1 MKKKIINGIM
11 MVALVAATSTSF
23 VSCKDTNEDVRVE
36 MQQEYATLLGKLNEL
51 ESKYKALEGLKPRV
65 EALEAKAKNHE
76 WDIEQLKVD
85 VDNLEAWAKEAFNN
99 LVMSA
104 SIDATYNNFTG
115 SINIPG
121 AEPMML
127 FNNYGTAAEAGSF
140 PSVKPKK
147 GEQISWAAGEEL
159 GSGKDAKVAISED
172 GNVNVTLNGGF
183 AGYLYA
189 SVNRFIPEQKLQ
201 DSEIDPESAFSF
213 DLVNSRGEKVDG
225 LMIANVEK
233 DGAPTN
239 DLLTWGWTR
248 AENNMFKFG
257 VAYAGSKAS
266 DFTPAK
272 IDLAKFKD
280 DLKAVWR
287 DRNRATGT
295 SKQALGKLAADLY
308 YNLATKNTNLPKYR
322 LRISWQDNFFV
333 DTLAADT
340 IRNIGMDSIQH
351 FITADGNILFA
362 AFKPLG
368 FNSGNALAE
377 KVGQGVATTNRVI
390 EKLEPFVDRI
400 LNRVKSQIKLDKL
413 NLPEDAFDV
422 YIDPTD
428 GKYYLTVKG
437 SDLDAAT
444 GQAAGTCNDLKIDI
458 TDMIDP
464 IQKSFGNVNDFVADM
479 KKLMGTINGKNF
491 GNWLE
496 KFTNQFKTLFNEKN
510 AQQLLEPTLLAIDK
524 DGNVSRVSGIE
535 AAPSVFEGEITLD
548 PTSYSAEIFA
558 PAYAK
563 YVACDD
569 ITADG
574 FNEVLF
580 ANDVDLK
587 FTPEKGKTYKVV
599 YEAVDFTGVTRSHTY
614 YIQGK

>member
-1 MKKKIINGIM
+1 M
-11 MVALVAATSTSF
+11 
-23 VSCKDTNEDVRVE
+23 
-36 MQQEYATLLGKLNEL
+36 NEL
-51 ESKYKALEGLKPRV
+51 ENKYKAVEGLKPRV
-65 EALEAKAKNHE
+65 EALESKVKSHT
-76 WDIEQLKVD
+76 WDIADLQVD
-85 VDNLEAWAKEAFNN
+85 LANLESWAHEAFNN

-127 FNNYGTAAEAGSF
+127 FSNYGTTAEAGSF

-147 GEQISWAAGEEL
+147 GEQITWAAGDEL
-159 GSGKDAKVAISED
+159 GSGKNAKVAISED

-201 DSEIDPESAFSF
+201 DSEIDPESVFSF

-266 DFTPAK
+266 EFKPDT
-272 IDLAKFKD
+272 INLAKFKD

-322 LRISWQDNFFV
+322 LMISWQDKFAAN
-333 DTLAADT
+333 TLKADT
-340 IRNIGMDSIQH
+340 TVQLGVDSTKH
-351 FITADGNILFA
+351 FVTADGNILFA

-368 FNSGNALAE
+368 FNSGKALAE

-400 LNRVKSQIKLDKL
+400 LNRVKSQVNLKNLDESVFDNIKT
-413 NLPEDAFDV
+413 NAAGNYVIVIPN
-422 YIDPTD
+422 
-428 GKYYLTVKG
+428 GTV
-437 SDLDAAT
+437 LDATANIKT
-444 GQAAGTCNDLKIDI
+444 DHDVEIEIDDI
-458 TDMIDP
+458 IAPMKSSFASVNDMID
-464 IQKSFGNVNDFVADM
+464 SFKNVMA
-479 KKLMGTINGKNF
+479 KINGTNF

-496 KFTNQFKTLFNEKN
+496 KFTNKFNNVFANN
-510 AQQLLEPTLLAIDK
+510 AQQLLEPVLLAIDK

-535 AAPSVFEGEITLD
+535 SAPYEAKANVELTLD

-563 YVACDD
+563 YIACED
-569 ITADG
+569 ITAPG

-587 FTPEKGKTYKVV
+587 FTPEAGKTYKVV

-614 YIQGK
+614 YILGK

>member
-36 MQQEYATLLGKLNEL
+36 MQQEYSDLLGKLNALGE
-51 ESKYKALEGLKPRV
+51 KYSAVEGLPNRV
-65 EALEAKAKNHE
+65 TDLETKVKGHDKSIAE
-76 WDIEQLKVD
+76 LQVD
-85 VDNLEAWAKEAFNN
+85 VANLQAWAEEAFNN

-104 SIDATYNNFTG
+104 SIDAAYNNFTG

-127 FNNYGTAAEAGSF
+127 FSNYGTATEPGSF
-140 PSVKPKK
+140 PSENP
-147 GEQISWAAGEEL
+147 QISWVQNEEL
-159 GSGKDAKVAISED
+159 GSGKNAKVAIAED
-172 GNVNVTLNGGF
+172 GNVNVTFNGGF

-201 DSEIDPESAFSF
+201 DSDFDPESVFSF
-213 DLVNSRGEKVDG
+213 DLVDSRGDVVED

-257 VAYAGSKAS
+257 VAYAGSEAS
-266 DFTPAK
+266 KFTPAK

-322 LRISWQDNFFV
+322 LRISWQDN
-333 DTLAADT
+333 
-340 IRNIGMDSIQH
+340 IKGKN
-351 FITADGNILFA
+351 FITDETGYKVEDNTVKVQHAVTANGNILFA
-362 AFKPLG
+362 AFMPLS
-368 FNSGNALAE
+368 FNAGKTLADAVSS
-377 KVGQGVATTNRVI
+377 KTTSVNRVI
-390 EKLEPFVDRI
+390 DKMEPFVDRI
-400 LNRVKSQIKLDKL
+400 LNRFKKQIKLEKL
-413 NLPEDAFDV
+413 ILPEGAFDDAYLDV
-422 YIDPTD
+422 TD
-428 GKYYLTVKG
+428 GKYYLTIPKTSLNNAGIGAADNVKV
-437 SDLDAAT
+437 
-444 GQAAGTCNDLKIDI
+444 DI

-464 IQKSFGNVNDFVADM
+464 INESFGNVNDFVLDM
-479 KKLMGTINGKNF
+479 ANLLGKVNGKNF
-491 GNWLE
+491 GDWLE
-496 KFTNQFKTLFNEKN
+496 KFTNKFNKVFGNN
-510 AQQLLEPTLLAIDK
+510 AQQMLEPVLLAIDK
-524 DGNVSRVSGIE
+524 DGNVSRVSGME
-535 AAPSVFEGEITLD
+535 TAPSVFEGEITLD

-569 ITADG
+569 IDAPG
-574 FNEVLF
+574 FNDVLF

>member
-1 MKKKIINGIM
+1 
-11 MVALVAATSTSF
+11 
-23 VSCKDTNEDVRVE
+23 
-36 MQQEYATLLGKLNEL
+36 
-51 ESKYKALEGLKPRV
+51 
-65 EALEAKAKNHE
+65 
-76 WDIEQLKVD
+76 
-85 VDNLEAWAKEAFNN
+85 
-99 LVMSA
+99 MSA
-104 SIDATYNNFTG
+104 SIDAAYNNFTG

-127 FNNYGTAAEAGSF
+127 FSNYGTATEPGSF
-140 PSVKPKK
+140 PSENP
-147 GEQISWAAGEEL
+147 QISWVQNEEL
-159 GSGKDAKVAISED
+159 GSGKNAKIAIAED
-172 GNVNVTLNGGF
+172 GNVNVTFNGGF

-201 DSEIDPESAFSF
+201 DSDFDPESVFSF
-213 DLVNSRGEKVDG
+213 DLVDSRGDVVED

-257 VAYAGSKAS
+257 VAYAGSEAS
-266 DFTPAK
+266 KFTPAK

-322 LRISWQDNFFV
+322 LRISWQDN
-333 DTLAADT
+333 
-340 IRNIGMDSIQH
+340 IKGKN
-351 FITADGNILFA
+351 FITDETGYKVEDNTVKVQHAVTANGNILFA
-362 AFKPLG
+362 AFMPLS
-368 FNSGNALAE
+368 FNAGKTLADAVSS
-377 KVGQGVATTNRVI
+377 KTTSVNRVI
-390 EKLEPFVDRI
+390 DKMEPFVDRI
-400 LNRVKSQIKLDKL
+400 LNRFKKQIKLEKL
-413 NLPEDAFDV
+413 ILPEGAFDDAYLDV
-422 YIDPTD
+422 TD
-428 GKYYLTVKG
+428 GKYYLTIPKTSLNNAGIGAADNVKV
-437 SDLDAAT
+437 
-444 GQAAGTCNDLKIDI
+444 DI

-464 IQKSFGNVNDFVADM
+464 INESFGNVNDFVLDM
-479 KKLMGTINGKNF
+479 ANLLGKVNGKNF
-491 GNWLE
+491 GDWLE
-496 KFTNQFKTLFNEKN
+496 KFTNKFNKVFGNN
-510 AQQLLEPTLLAIDK
+510 AQQMLEPVLLAIDK
-524 DGNVSRVSGIE
+524 DGNVSRVSGME
-535 AAPSVFEGEITLD
+535 SAPSVFEGEITLD

-569 ITADG
+569 IDAPG
-574 FNEVLF
+574 FNDVLF

>member
-11 MVALVAATSTSF
+11 MVALVAATSASF

-36 MQQEYATLLGKLNEL
+36 MQQEYSDLLGKLKDL
-51 ESKYKALEGLKPRV
+51 ENKYSAVEGLSTRV
-65 EALEAKAKNHE
+65 GNLETQVKGHDKSIAE
-76 WDIEQLKVD
+76 LQVD
-85 VDNLEAWAKEAFNN
+85 VANLQAWAEEAFDN

-104 SIDATYNNFTG
+104 SIDAAYNNFTG

-121 AEPMML
+121 AEPLML
-127 FNNYGTAAEAGSF
+127 FCNYGTTAEEGSF
-140 PSVKPKK
+140 PSENP
-147 GEQISWAAGEEL
+147 QISWGANEEL
-159 GSGKDAKVAISED
+159 GSGKDAKIAIAED
-172 GNVNVTLNGGF
+172 GNVNVTFNGGF

-201 DSEIDPESAFSF
+201 DSDFDPESVFSF
-213 DLVNSRGEKVDG
+213 DLVDSRGDVVED

-257 VAYAGSKAS
+257 VAYAGSEAS
-266 DFTPAK
+266 KYAPAK

-322 LRISWQDNFFV
+322 LRISWQDNIKGKKFTTDETGYKV
-333 DTLAADT
+333 EDNTVKV
-340 IRNIGMDSIQH
+340 QH
-351 FITADGNILFA
+351 AVTANGNILFA
-362 AFKPLG
+362 AFKPLS
-368 FNSGNALAE
+368 FNAGKTLAE
-377 KVGQGVATTNRVI
+377 NVHGAVADVNKVI
-390 EKLEPFVDRI
+390 EKSETLWNKIF
-400 LNRVKSQIKLDKL
+400 KQIKSKFPNLNPDQINTIIGDGTNLVDNGDGTWTMNITSGAAAGSTVDVTSLIKPLNTSLENVQEMLAQAKNSLDKL
-413 NLPEDAFDV
+413 
-422 YIDPTD
+422 
-428 GKYYLTVKG
+428 KG
-437 SDLDAAT
+437 S
-444 GQAAGTCNDLKIDI
+444 
-458 TDMIDP
+458 
-464 IQKSFGNVNDFVADM
+464 NV
-479 KKLMGTINGKNF
+479 T
-491 GNWLE
+491 NWLE
-496 KFTNQFKTLFNEKN
+496 KFTNKFDKLFAKN
-510 AQQLLEPTLLAIDK
+510 AQQMLEPVLLAIDK

-535 AAPSVFEGEITLD
+535 AAPYEAKAGVELTLD

-563 YVACDD
+563 YIACED

-587 FTPEKGKTYKVV
+587 FTPEAGKTYKVV

-614 YIQGK
+614 YILGK

>member
-36 MQQEYATLLGKLNEL
+36 MQQEYSDLLGKLNALGE
-51 ESKYKALEGLKPRV
+51 KYSALEGLPKRV
-65 EALEAKAKNHE
+65 GDLETQVKGHDKSIAE
-76 WDIEQLKVD
+76 LQVD
-85 VDNLEAWAKEAFNN
+85 VANLQAWAEEAFNN

-104 SIDATYNNFTG
+104 SIDAAYNNFTG

-127 FNNYGTAAEAGSF
+127 FSNYGTATEPGSF
-140 PSVKPKK
+140 PSENP
-147 GEQISWAAGEEL
+147 QISWVQNEEL
-159 GSGKDAKVAISED
+159 GSGKNAKIAIAED
-172 GNVNVTLNGGF
+172 GNVNVTFNGGF

-201 DSEIDPESAFSF
+201 DSDFDPESVFSF
-213 DLVNSRGEKVDG
+213 DLVDSRGDVVED

-257 VAYAGSKAS
+257 VAYAGSEAS
-266 DFTPAK
+266 KFTPAK

-322 LRISWQDNFFV
+322 LRISWQDN
-333 DTLAADT
+333 
-340 IRNIGMDSIQH
+340 IKGKN
-351 FITADGNILFA
+351 FITDETGYKVEDNTVKVQHAVTANGNILFA
-362 AFKPLG
+362 AFMPLS
-368 FNSGNALAE
+368 FNAGKTLADAVSS
-377 KVGQGVATTNRVI
+377 KTTSVNRVI
-390 EKLEPFVDRI
+390 DKMEPFVDRI
-400 LNRVKSQIKLDKL
+400 LNRFKKQIKLEKL
-413 NLPEDAFDV
+413 ILPEGAFDDAYLDV
-422 YIDPTD
+422 TD
-428 GKYYLTVKG
+428 GKYYLTIPKTSLNNAGIGAADNVKV
-437 SDLDAAT
+437 
-444 GQAAGTCNDLKIDI
+444 DI

-464 IQKSFGNVNDFVADM
+464 INESFGNVNDFVLDM
-479 KKLMGTINGKNF
+479 ANLLGKVNGKNF
-491 GNWLE
+491 GDWLE
-496 KFTNQFKTLFNEKN
+496 KFTNKFNKVFGNN
-510 AQQLLEPTLLAIDK
+510 AQQMLEPVLLAIDK
-524 DGNVSRVSGIE
+524 DGNVSRVSGME
-535 AAPSVFEGEITLD
+535 SAPSVFEGEITLD

>member
-36 MQQEYATLLGKLNEL
+36 MQQEYSDLLGKLKDL
-51 ESKYKALEGLKPRV
+51 ENKYSAVEGLSTRV
-65 EALEAKAKNHE
+65 GNLETQVKGHDKSIAE
-76 WDIEQLKVD
+76 LQVD
-85 VDNLEAWAKEAFNN
+85 VANLQAWAEEAFDN

-104 SIDATYNNFTG
+104 SIDAAYNNFTG

-121 AEPMML
+121 AEPLML
-127 FNNYGTAAEAGSF
+127 FCNYGTTAEEGSF
-140 PSVKPKK
+140 PSENP
-147 GEQISWAAGEEL
+147 QISWGANEEL
-159 GSGKDAKVAISED
+159 GSGKDAKIAIAED
-172 GNVNVTLNGGF
+172 GNVNVTFNGGF

-201 DSEIDPESAFSF
+201 DSDFDPESVFSF
-213 DLVNSRGEKVDG
+213 DLVDSRGDVVED

-257 VAYAGSKAS
+257 VAYAGSEAS
-266 DFTPAK
+266 KYAPAK

-322 LRISWQDNFFV
+322 LRISWQDNIKGKKFTTDETGYKV
-333 DTLAADT
+333 EDNTVKV
-340 IRNIGMDSIQH
+340 QH
-351 FITADGNILFA
+351 AVTANGNILFA
-362 AFKPLG
+362 AFKPLS
-368 FNSGNALAE
+368 FNAGKTLAE
-377 KVGQGVATTNRVI
+377 NVHGAVADVNKVI
-390 EKLEPFVDRI
+390 EKSETLWNKIF
-400 LNRVKSQIKLDKL
+400 KQIKSKFPNLNPDQINTIVATGNLTEAGGVWTLHATIAGNAETIDVTSLIEPLNTSLENVKDMLAQAKNSLDKL
-413 NLPEDAFDV
+413 
-422 YIDPTD
+422 
-428 GKYYLTVKG
+428 KG
-437 SDLDAAT
+437 S
-444 GQAAGTCNDLKIDI
+444 
-458 TDMIDP
+458 
-464 IQKSFGNVNDFVADM
+464 NV
-479 KKLMGTINGKNF
+479 T
-491 GNWLE
+491 NWLE
-496 KFTNQFKTLFNEKN
+496 KFTNKFDKLFAKN
-510 AQQLLEPTLLAIDK
+510 AQQMLEPVLLAIDK

-535 AAPSVFEGEITLD
+535 SAPYEAKAGVELTLD

-563 YVACDD
+563 YIACEG

-587 FTPEKGKTYKVV
+587 FTPEAGKTYEFV
-599 YEAVDFTGVTRSHTY
+599 YEAVDFTGVKRSHTY

>member
-36 MQQEYATLLGKLNEL
+36 MQQEYADLLGKLKDL
-51 ESKYKALEGLKPRV
+51 ENKYSAVEGLSTRV
-65 EALEAKAKNHE
+65 GNLETQVKGHDKSIAE
-76 WDIEQLKVD
+76 LQVD
-85 VDNLEAWAKEAFNN
+85 VANLQAWAEEAFDN

-104 SIDATYNNFTG
+104 SIDAAYNNFTG

-121 AEPMML
+121 AEPLML
-127 FNNYGTAAEAGSF
+127 FCNYGTTAEEGSF
-140 PSVKPKK
+140 PSENP
-147 GEQISWAAGEEL
+147 QISWGANEEL
-159 GSGKDAKVAISED
+159 GSGKDAKIAIAED
-172 GNVNVTLNGGF
+172 GNVNVTFNGGF

-201 DSEIDPESAFSF
+201 DSDFDPESVFSF
-213 DLVNSRGEKVDG
+213 DLVDSRGDVVED

-257 VAYAGSKAS
+257 VAYAGSEAS
-266 DFTPAK
+266 KFTPAK

-322 LRISWQDNFFV
+322 LRISWQDN
-333 DTLAADT
+333 
-340 IRNIGMDSIQH
+340 IKGKN
-351 FITADGNILFA
+351 FITDETGYKVEDNTVKVQHAVTANGNILFA
-362 AFKPLG
+362 AFMPLS
-368 FNSGNALAE
+368 FNAGKTLADAVSS
-377 KVGQGVATTNRVI
+377 KTTSVNRVI
-390 EKLEPFVDRI
+390 DKMEPFVDRI
-400 LNRVKSQIKLDKL
+400 LNRFKKQIKLEKL
-413 NLPEDAFDV
+413 ILPEGAFDDAYLDV
-422 YIDPTD
+422 TD
-428 GKYYLTVKG
+428 GKYYLTIPKTSLNNAGIGAADNVKV
-437 SDLDAAT
+437 
-444 GQAAGTCNDLKIDI
+444 DI

-464 IQKSFGNVNDFVADM
+464 INESFGNVNDFVLDM
-479 KKLMGTINGKNF
+479 ANLLGKVNGKNF
-491 GNWLE
+491 GDWLE
-496 KFTNQFKTLFNEKN
+496 KFTNKFNKVFGNN
-510 AQQLLEPTLLAIDK
+510 AQQMLEPVLLAIDK
-524 DGNVSRVSGIE
+524 DGNVSRVSGME
-535 AAPSVFEGEITLD
+535 SAPSVFEGEITLD

-569 ITADG
+569 IDAPG
-574 FNEVLF
+574 FNDVLF

>member
-11 MVALVAATSTSF
+11 MVALVAATSASF

-36 MQQEYATLLGKLNEL
+36 MQQEYSDLLGKLKDL
-51 ESKYKALEGLKPRV
+51 ENKYSAVEGLSTRV
-65 EALEAKAKNHE
+65 GNLETQVKGHDKSIAE
-76 WDIEQLKVD
+76 LQVD
-85 VDNLEAWAKEAFNN
+85 VANLQAWAEEAFDN

-104 SIDATYNNFTG
+104 SIDAAYNNFTG

-121 AEPMML
+121 AEPLML
-127 FNNYGTAAEAGSF
+127 FCNYGTTAEEGSF
-140 PSVKPKK
+140 PSENP
-147 GEQISWAAGEEL
+147 QISWGANEEL
-159 GSGKDAKVAISED
+159 GSGKDAKIAIAED
-172 GNVNVTLNGGF
+172 GNVNVTFNGGF

-201 DSEIDPESAFSF
+201 DSDFDPESVFSF
-213 DLVNSRGEKVDG
+213 DLVDSRGDVVED

-257 VAYAGSKAS
+257 VAYAGSEAS
-266 DFTPAK
+266 KYAPAK

-322 LRISWQDNFFV
+322 LRISWQDNIKGKKFTTDETGYKV
-333 DTLAADT
+333 EDNTVKV
-340 IRNIGMDSIQH
+340 QH
-351 FITADGNILFA
+351 AVTANGNILFA
-362 AFKPLG
+362 AFKPLS
-368 FNSGNALAE
+368 FNAGKTLAE
-377 KVGQGVATTNRVI
+377 NVHGAVADVNKVI
-390 EKLEPFVDRI
+390 EKSETLWNKIF
-400 LNRVKSQIKLDKL
+400 KQIKSKFPNLNPDQINTIIGDGTNLVDNGDGTWTMNITSGAAAGSTVDVTSLIKPLNTSLENVQEMLAQAKNSLDKL
-413 NLPEDAFDV
+413 
-422 YIDPTD
+422 
-428 GKYYLTVKG
+428 KG
-437 SDLDAAT
+437 S
-444 GQAAGTCNDLKIDI
+444 
-458 TDMIDP
+458 
-464 IQKSFGNVNDFVADM
+464 NV
-479 KKLMGTINGKNF
+479 T
-491 GNWLE
+491 NWLE
-496 KFTNQFKTLFNEKN
+496 KFTNKFDKLFAKN
-510 AQQLLEPTLLAIDK
+510 AQQMLEPVLLAIDK

-535 AAPSVFEGEITLD
+535 SAPYEAKAGVELTLD

-563 YVACDD
+563 YIACED

-587 FTPEKGKTYKVV
+587 FTPEAGKTYKVV

-614 YIQGK
+614 YILGK

>member
-1 MKKKIINGIM
+1 MKKKIIKGIM
-11 MVALVAATSTSF
+11 MVALIAATSASF
-23 VSCKDTNEDVRVE
+23 VSCKETNEDVRVE
-36 MQQEYATLLGKLNEL
+36 MQQEYSDLLGKLKDL
-51 ESKYKALEGLKPRV
+51 ENKYSAVEGLSTRV
-65 EALEAKAKNHE
+65 GNLETQVKGHDKSIAE
-76 WDIEQLKVD
+76 LQVD
-85 VDNLEAWAKEAFNN
+85 VANLQAWAEEAFDN

-104 SIDATYNNFTG
+104 SIDAAYNNFTG

-127 FNNYGTAAEAGSF
+127 FSNYGTATEPGSF
-140 PSVKPKK
+140 PSENP
-147 GEQISWAAGEEL
+147 QISWVQNEEL
-159 GSGKDAKVAISED
+159 GSGKNAKIAIAED
-172 GNVNVTLNGGF
+172 GNVNVTFNGGF

-201 DSEIDPESAFSF
+201 DSDFDPESVFSF
-213 DLVNSRGEKVDG
+213 DLVDSRGDVVED

-257 VAYAGSKAS
+257 VAYAGSEAS
-266 DFTPAK
+266 KYAPAK

-322 LRISWQDNFFV
+322 LRISWQDNIKGKKFTTDETGYKV
-333 DTLAADT
+333 EDNTVKV
-340 IRNIGMDSIQH
+340 QH
-351 FITADGNILFA
+351 AVTANGNILFA

-368 FNSGNALAE
+368 FNSGKVLAE

-390 EKLEPFVDRI
+390 EKSEVLWNKIFDK
-400 LNRVKSQIKLDKL
+400 VKAQFPNMS
-413 NLPEDAFDV
+413 
-422 YIDPTD
+422 TD
-428 GKYYLTVKG
+428 DISSIVAGGDIVKNADG
-437 SDLDAAT
+437 TWHIVKAGVNVS
-444 GQAAGTCNDLKIDI
+444 GGAGTVDIDIDI
-458 TDMIDP
+458 TSLIDP
-464 IQKSFGNVNDFVADM
+464 LNNSLDKIKEMIAAIDNLKA
-479 KKLMGTINGKNF
+479 KLQGSSVV
-491 GNWLE
+491 NWLE
-496 KFTNQFKTLFNEKN
+496 KFTNKFNNVFANN
-510 AQQLLEPTLLAIDK
+510 AQQLLEPVLLAIDK

-535 AAPSVFEGEITLD
+535 SAPYEAKANVELTLD

-563 YVACDD
+563 YIACED
-569 ITADG
+569 ITAPG

-587 FTPEKGKTYKVV
+587 FTPEAGKTYKVV

-614 YIQGK
+614 YILGK

>member
-36 MQQEYATLLGKLNEL
+36 MQQEYADLLGKLNEL
-51 ESKYKALEGLKPRV
+51 ENKYKAVEGLKPRV
-65 EALEAKAKNHE
+65 EALESKVKSHT
-76 WDIEQLKVD
+76 WDIADLQVD
-85 VDNLEAWAKEAFNN
+85 LANLESWAHEAFNN

-127 FNNYGTAAEAGSF
+127 FCNYGTAAEAGSF
-140 PSVKPKK
+140 PSVDPKK
-147 GEQISWAAGEEL
+147 GSKISWAAGDEL
-159 GSGKDAKVAISED
+159 GSGKNAKVAISED
-172 GNVNVTLNGGF
+172 GNVNVTFNGGF

-201 DSEIDPESAFSF
+201 DSEIDPESVFSF

-257 VAYAGSKAS
+257 VAYAGSEAS
-266 DFTPAK
+266 KYAPAK

-322 LRISWQDNFFV
+322 LMISWQDKFAAN
-333 DTLAADT
+333 TLKADT
-340 IRNIGMDSIQH
+340 TVQLGVDSTKH
-351 FITADGNILFA
+351 FVTADGNILFA

-368 FNSGNALAE
+368 FNSGKALAE

-400 LNRVKSQIKLDKL
+400 LNRVKSQVNLKNLDESVFDNIKT
-413 NLPEDAFDV
+413 NAAGNYVIVIPN
-422 YIDPTD
+422 
-428 GKYYLTVKG
+428 GTV
-437 SDLDAAT
+437 LDAT
-444 GQAAGTCNDLKIDI
+444 NNIKTDHDVEIEIDDI
-458 TDMIDP
+458 IAPMKSSFASVNDMID
-464 IQKSFGNVNDFVADM
+464 SFKNVMA
-479 KKLMGTINGKNF
+479 KINGTNF

-496 KFTNQFKTLFNEKN
+496 KFTNKFKTLFNEKN
-510 AQQLLEPTLLAIDK
+510 AQQLLEPVLLAIDK

-535 AAPSVFEGEITLD
+535 SAPYEAKAGVELTLD

-587 FTPEKGKTYKVV
+587 FTPEAGKTYKVV

>member
-11 MVALVAATSTSF
+11 MVALVAATSASF

-36 MQQEYATLLGKLNEL
+36 MQQEYSDLLGKLKDL
-51 ESKYKALEGLKPRV
+51 ENKYSAVEGLSTRV
-65 EALEAKAKNHE
+65 GNLETQVKGHDKSIAE
-76 WDIEQLKVD
+76 LQVD
-85 VDNLEAWAKEAFNN
+85 VANLQAWAEEAFDN

-104 SIDATYNNFTG
+104 SIDAAYNNFTG

-121 AEPMML
+121 AEPLML
-127 FNNYGTAAEAGSF
+127 FCNYGTTAEEGSF
-140 PSVKPKK
+140 PSENP
-147 GEQISWAAGEEL
+147 QISWGANEEL
-159 GSGKDAKVAISED
+159 GSGKDAKIAIAED
-172 GNVNVTLNGGF
+172 GNVNVTFNGGF

-201 DSEIDPESAFSF
+201 DSDFDPESVFSF
-213 DLVNSRGEKVDG
+213 DLVDSRGDVVED

-257 VAYAGSKAS
+257 VAYAGSEAS
-266 DFTPAK
+266 KYAPAK

-322 LRISWQDNFFV
+322 LRISWQDNIKGKKFTTDETGYKV
-333 DTLAADT
+333 EDNTVKV
-340 IRNIGMDSIQH
+340 QH
-351 FITADGNILFA
+351 AVTANGNILFA
-362 AFKPLG
+362 AFKPLS
-368 FNSGNALAE
+368 FNAGKTLAE
-377 KVGQGVATTNRVI
+377 NVHGAVADVNKVI
-390 EKLEPFVDRI
+390 EKSETLWNKIF
-400 LNRVKSQIKLDKL
+400 KQIKSKFPNLNPDQINTIIGDGTNLVDNGDGTWTMNITSGAAAGSTVDVTSLIKPLNTSLENVQEMLAQAKNSLDKL
-413 NLPEDAFDV
+413 
-422 YIDPTD
+422 
-428 GKYYLTVKG
+428 KG
-437 SDLDAAT
+437 S
-444 GQAAGTCNDLKIDI
+444 
-458 TDMIDP
+458 
-464 IQKSFGNVNDFVADM
+464 NV
-479 KKLMGTINGKNF
+479 T
-491 GNWLE
+491 NWLE
-496 KFTNQFKTLFNEKN
+496 KFTNKFDKLFAKN
-510 AQQLLEPTLLAIDK
+510 AQQMLEPVLLAIDK

-535 AAPSVFEGEITLD
+535 SAPYEAKAGVELTLD

-563 YVACDD
+563 YIACED

-587 FTPEKGKTYKVV
+587 FTPEAGKTYKVV

>member
-36 MQQEYATLLGKLNEL
+36 MQQEYSDLLGKLKDL
-51 ESKYKALEGLKPRV
+51 ENKYSAVEGLSTRV
-65 EALEAKAKNHE
+65 GNLETQVKGHDKSIAE
-76 WDIEQLKVD
+76 LQVD
-85 VDNLEAWAKEAFNN
+85 VANLQAWAEEAFDN

-104 SIDATYNNFTG
+104 SIDAAYNNFTG

-121 AEPMML
+121 AEPLML
-127 FNNYGTAAEAGSF
+127 FCNYGTTAEEGSF
-140 PSVKPKK
+140 PSENP
-147 GEQISWAAGEEL
+147 QISWGANEEL
-159 GSGKDAKVAISED
+159 GSGKDAKIAIAED
-172 GNVNVTLNGGF
+172 GNVNVTFNGGF

-201 DSEIDPESAFSF
+201 DSDFDPESVFSF
-213 DLVNSRGEKVDG
+213 DLVDSRGDVVED

-257 VAYAGSKAS
+257 VAYAGSEAS
-266 DFTPAK
+266 KYAPAK

-322 LRISWQDNFFV
+322 LRISWQDNIKGKKFTTDETGYKV
-333 DTLAADT
+333 EDNTVKV
-340 IRNIGMDSIQH
+340 QH
-351 FITADGNILFA
+351 AVTANGNILFA
-362 AFKPLG
+362 AFKPLS
-368 FNSGNALAE
+368 FNAGKTLAE
-377 KVGQGVATTNRVI
+377 NVHGAVADVNKVI
-390 EKLEPFVDRI
+390 EKSETLWNKIF
-400 LNRVKSQIKLDKL
+400 KQIKSKFPNLNPDQINTIIGDGTNLVDNGDGTWTMNITSGAAAGSTVDVTSLIKPLNTSLENVQEMLAQAKNSLDKL
-413 NLPEDAFDV
+413 
-422 YIDPTD
+422 
-428 GKYYLTVKG
+428 KG
-437 SDLDAAT
+437 S
-444 GQAAGTCNDLKIDI
+444 
-458 TDMIDP
+458 
-464 IQKSFGNVNDFVADM
+464 NV
-479 KKLMGTINGKNF
+479 T
-491 GNWLE
+491 NWLE
-496 KFTNQFKTLFNEKN
+496 KFTNKFDKLFAKN
-510 AQQLLEPTLLAIDK
+510 AQQMLEPVLLAIDK

-535 AAPSVFEGEITLD
+535 SAPYEAKAGVELTLD

-563 YVACDD
+563 YIACED
-569 ITADG
+569 ITAHG

>member
-1 MKKKIINGIM
+1 M

-36 MQQEYATLLGKLNEL
+36 MQQEYSDLLGKLKDL
-51 ESKYKALEGLKPRV
+51 ENKYSAVEGLSTRV
-65 EALEAKAKNHE
+65 GNLETQVKGHDKSIAE
-76 WDIEQLKVD
+76 LQVD
-85 VDNLEAWAKEAFNN
+85 VANLQAWAEEAFDN

-104 SIDATYNNFTG
+104 SIDAAYNNFTG

-121 AEPMML
+121 AEPLML
-127 FNNYGTAAEAGSF
+127 FCNYGTTAEEGSF
-140 PSVKPKK
+140 PSENP
-147 GEQISWAAGEEL
+147 QISWGANEEL
-159 GSGKDAKVAISED
+159 GSGKDAKIAIAED
-172 GNVNVTLNGGF
+172 GNVNVTFNGGF

-201 DSEIDPESAFSF
+201 DSDFDPESVFSF
-213 DLVNSRGEKVDG
+213 DLVDSRGDVVED

-257 VAYAGSKAS
+257 VAYAGSEAS
-266 DFTPAK
+266 KYAPAK

-322 LRISWQDNFFV
+322 LRISWQDNIKGKKFTTDETGYKV
-333 DTLAADT
+333 EDNTVKV
-340 IRNIGMDSIQH
+340 QH
-351 FITADGNILFA
+351 AVTANGNILFA
-362 AFKPLG
+362 AFKPLS
-368 FNSGNALAE
+368 FNAGKTLAE
-377 KVGQGVATTNRVI
+377 NVHGAVADVNKVI
-390 EKLEPFVDRI
+390 EKSETLWNKIF
-400 LNRVKSQIKLDKL
+400 KQIKSKFPNLNPDQINTIVATGNLTEAGGVWTLHATIAGNAETIDVTSLIEPLNTSLENVKDMLAQAKNSLDKL
-413 NLPEDAFDV
+413 
-422 YIDPTD
+422 
-428 GKYYLTVKG
+428 KG
-437 SDLDAAT
+437 S
-444 GQAAGTCNDLKIDI
+444 
-458 TDMIDP
+458 
-464 IQKSFGNVNDFVADM
+464 NV
-479 KKLMGTINGKNF
+479 T
-491 GNWLE
+491 NWLE
-496 KFTNQFKTLFNEKN
+496 KFTNKFDKLFAKN
-510 AQQLLEPTLLAIDK
+510 AQQMLEPVLLAIDK

-535 AAPSVFEGEITLD
+535 SAPYEAKAGVELTLD

-563 YVACDD
+563 YIACDD
-569 ITADG
+569 ITAPG

-587 FTPEKGKTYKVV
+587 FTPEANKTYKVV

>member
-36 MQQEYATLLGKLNEL
+36 MQQEYSDLLGKLKDL
-51 ESKYKALEGLKPRV
+51 ENKYSAVEGLSTRV
-65 EALEAKAKNHE
+65 GNLETQVKGHDKSIAE
-76 WDIEQLKVD
+76 LQVD
-85 VDNLEAWAKEAFNN
+85 VANLQAWAEEAFDN

-104 SIDATYNNFTG
+104 SIDAAYNNFTG

-121 AEPMML
+121 AEPLML
-127 FNNYGTAAEAGSF
+127 FCNYGTTAEEGSF
-140 PSVKPKK
+140 PSENP
-147 GEQISWAAGEEL
+147 QISWGANEEL
-159 GSGKDAKVAISED
+159 GSGKDAKIAIAED
-172 GNVNVTLNGGF
+172 GNVNVTFNGGF

-201 DSEIDPESAFSF
+201 DSDFDPESVFSF
-213 DLVNSRGEKVDG
+213 DLVDSRGDVVED

-257 VAYAGSKAS
+257 VAYAGSEAS
-266 DFTPAK
+266 KYAPAK

-322 LRISWQDNFFV
+322 LRISWQDNIKGKKFTTDETGYKV
-333 DTLAADT
+333 EDNTVKV
-340 IRNIGMDSIQH
+340 QH
-351 FITADGNILFA
+351 AVTANGNILFA
-362 AFKPLG
+362 AFKPLS
-368 FNSGNALAE
+368 FNAGKTLAE
-377 KVGQGVATTNRVI
+377 NVHGAVADVNKVI
-390 EKLEPFVDRI
+390 EKSETLWNKIF
-400 LNRVKSQIKLDKL
+400 KQIKSKFPNLNPDQINTIIGDGTNLVDNGDGTWTMNITSGAAAGSTVDVTSLIKPLNTSLENVQEMLAQAKNSLDKL
-413 NLPEDAFDV
+413 
-422 YIDPTD
+422 
-428 GKYYLTVKG
+428 KG
-437 SDLDAAT
+437 S
-444 GQAAGTCNDLKIDI
+444 
-458 TDMIDP
+458 
-464 IQKSFGNVNDFVADM
+464 NV
-479 KKLMGTINGKNF
+479 T
-491 GNWLE
+491 NWLE
-496 KFTNQFKTLFNEKN
+496 KFTNKFDKLFAKN
-510 AQQLLEPTLLAIDK
+510 AQQMLEPVLLAIDK

-535 AAPSVFEGEITLD
+535 SAPYEAKAGVELTLD

-563 YVACDD
+563 YIACED

-587 FTPEKGKTYKVV
+587 FTPEAGKTYKVV

-614 YIQGK
+614 YILGK

>member
-1 MKKKIINGIM
+1 
-11 MVALVAATSTSF
+11 
-23 VSCKDTNEDVRVE
+23 
-36 MQQEYATLLGKLNEL
+36 MQQEYSDLLGKLKDL
-51 ESKYKALEGLKPRV
+51 ENKYSAVEGLSTRV
-65 EALEAKAKNHE
+65 GNLETQVKGHDKSIAE
-76 WDIEQLKVD
+76 LQVD
-85 VDNLEAWAKEAFNN
+85 VANLQAWAEEAFDN

-104 SIDATYNNFTG
+104 SIDAAYNNFTG

-121 AEPMML
+121 AEPLML
-127 FNNYGTAAEAGSF
+127 FCNYGTTAEEGSF
-140 PSVKPKK
+140 PSENP
-147 GEQISWAAGEEL
+147 QISWGANEEL
-159 GSGKDAKVAISED
+159 GSGKDAKIAIAED
-172 GNVNVTLNGGF
+172 GNVNVTFNGGF

-201 DSEIDPESAFSF
+201 DSDFDPESVFSF
-213 DLVNSRGEKVDG
+213 DLVDSRGDVVED

-257 VAYAGSKAS
+257 VAYAGSEAS
-266 DFTPAK
+266 KYAPAK

-322 LRISWQDNFFV
+322 LRISWQDNIKGKKFTTDETGYKV
-333 DTLAADT
+333 EDNTVKV
-340 IRNIGMDSIQH
+340 QH
-351 FITADGNILFA
+351 AVTANGNILFA
-362 AFKPLG
+362 AFKPLS
-368 FNSGNALAE
+368 FNAGKTLAE
-377 KVGQGVATTNRVI
+377 NVHGAVADVNKVI
-390 EKLEPFVDRI
+390 EKSETLWNKIF
-400 LNRVKSQIKLDKL
+400 KQIKSKFPNLNPDQINTIIGDGTNLVDNGDGTWTMNITSGAAAGSTVDVTSLIKPLNTSLENVQEMLAQAKNSLDKL
-413 NLPEDAFDV
+413 
-422 YIDPTD
+422 
-428 GKYYLTVKG
+428 KG
-437 SDLDAAT
+437 S
-444 GQAAGTCNDLKIDI
+444 
-458 TDMIDP
+458 
-464 IQKSFGNVNDFVADM
+464 NV
-479 KKLMGTINGKNF
+479 T
-491 GNWLE
+491 NWLE
-496 KFTNQFKTLFNEKN
+496 KFTNKFDKLFAKN
-510 AQQLLEPTLLAIDK
+510 AQQMLEPVLLAIDK

-535 AAPSVFEGEITLD
+535 SAPYEAKAGVELTLD

-563 YVACDD
+563 YIACED

-587 FTPEKGKTYKVV
+587 FTPEAGKTYKVV

-614 YIQGK
+614 YILGK

>member
-23 VSCKDTNEDVRVE
+23 VSCKDTNEDVKLE
-36 MQQEYATLLGKLNEL
+36 MQAEYQSLLGRLNKLEKDY
-51 ESKYKALEGLKPRV
+51 SALEGLPARV
-65 EALEAKAKNHE
+65 KTLEAKVKAHDAE
-76 WDIEQLKVD
+76 IALLRVD
-85 VDNLEAWAKEAFNN
+85 VDNLESWAKEAFNN

-127 FNNYGTAAEAGSF
+127 FSNYGTTAEAGSF

-147 GEQISWAAGEEL
+147 GEQITWAAGDEL
-159 GSGKDAKVAISED
+159 GSGKNAKVAISED

-201 DSEIDPESAFSF
+201 DSEIDPESVFSF

-266 DFTPAK
+266 EFKPDT
-272 IDLAKFKD
+272 INLAKFKD

-322 LRISWQDNFFV
+322 LMISWQDKFAAN
-333 DTLAADT
+333 TLKADT
-340 IRNIGMDSIQH
+340 TVQLGVDSTKH
-351 FITADGNILFA
+351 FVTADGNILFA

-368 FNSGNALAE
+368 FNSGKALAD

-390 EKLEPFVDRI
+390 DKLEPFVDRI
-400 LNRVKSQIKLDKL
+400 LNRVKSQVNLKNLDESVFDNIKT
-413 NLPEDAFDV
+413 NAAGNYVIVIPN
-422 YIDPTD
+422 
-428 GKYYLTVKG
+428 GTV
-437 SDLDAAT
+437 LDATANIKT
-444 GQAAGTCNDLKIDI
+444 DHDVEIEIDDI
-458 TDMIDP
+458 IAPMKSSFASVNDMID
-464 IQKSFGNVNDFVADM
+464 SFKNVMA
-479 KKLMGTINGKNF
+479 KINGTNF

-496 KFTNQFKTLFNEKN
+496 KFTNKFNKVFANN
-510 AQQLLEPTLLAIDK
+510 AQQMLEPVLLAIDK

-535 AAPSVFEGEITLD
+535 AAPYEAKAGVELTLD

-614 YIQGK
+614 YIEGK

>member
-11 MVALVAATSTSF
+11 MVALVAATSASF

-36 MQQEYATLLGKLNEL
+36 MQQEYSDLLGKLKDL
-51 ESKYKALEGLKPRV
+51 ENKYSAVEGLSTRV
-65 EALEAKAKNHE
+65 GNLETQVKGHDKSIAE
-76 WDIEQLKVD
+76 LQVD
-85 VDNLEAWAKEAFNN
+85 VANLQAWAEEAFDN

-104 SIDATYNNFTG
+104 SIDAAYNNFTG

-121 AEPMML
+121 AEPLML
-127 FNNYGTAAEAGSF
+127 FCNYGKTAEEGSF
-140 PSVKPKK
+140 PSENP
-147 GEQISWAAGEEL
+147 QISWGANEEL
-159 GSGKDAKVAISED
+159 GSGKDAKIAIAED
-172 GNVNVTLNGGF
+172 GNVNVTFNGGF

-201 DSEIDPESAFSF
+201 DSDFDPESVFSF
-213 DLVNSRGEKVDG
+213 DLVDSRGDVVED

-257 VAYAGSKAS
+257 VAYAGSEAS
-266 DFTPAK
+266 KYAPAK

-322 LRISWQDNFFV
+322 LRISWQDNIKGKKFTTDETGYKV
-333 DTLAADT
+333 EDNTVKV
-340 IRNIGMDSIQH
+340 QH
-351 FITADGNILFA
+351 AVTANGNILFA
-362 AFKPLG
+362 AFKPLS
-368 FNSGNALAE
+368 FNSGQVLAE
-377 KVGQGVATTNRVI
+377 NVSGAVADVNKVI
-390 EKLEPFVDRI
+390 EKSETLWNKIF
-400 LNRVKSQIKLDKL
+400 KQIKSKFPNLNPDQINTIIGDGTNLVDNGDGTWTMNITSGAAAGSTVDVTSLIKPLNTSLENVQEMLAQAKNSLDKL
-413 NLPEDAFDV
+413 
-422 YIDPTD
+422 
-428 GKYYLTVKG
+428 KG
-437 SDLDAAT
+437 S
-444 GQAAGTCNDLKIDI
+444 
-458 TDMIDP
+458 
-464 IQKSFGNVNDFVADM
+464 NV
-479 KKLMGTINGKNF
+479 T
-491 GNWLE
+491 NWLE
-496 KFTNQFKTLFNEKN
+496 KFTNKFDKLFAKN
-510 AQQLLEPTLLAIDK
+510 AQQMLEPVLLAIDK

-535 AAPSVFEGEITLD
+535 SAPYEAKAGVELTLD

-587 FTPEKGKTYKVV
+587 FTPEAGKTYKVV

-614 YIQGK
+614 YILGK

>member
-1 MKKKIINGIM
+1 

-36 MQQEYATLLGKLNEL
+36 MQQEYADLLGKLNEL
-51 ESKYKALEGLKPRV
+51 ENKYKAVEGLKPRV
-65 EALEAKAKNHE
+65 EALESKVKSHT
-76 WDIEQLKVD
+76 WDIADLQVD
-85 VDNLEAWAKEAFNN
+85 LANLESWAHEAFNN

-127 FNNYGTAAEAGSF
+127 FSNYGTTAEAGSF
-140 PSVKPKK
+140 PSVDPKK
-147 GEQISWAAGEEL
+147 GSKISWAAGEEL
-159 GSGKDAKVAISED
+159 GSGKNAEIAIAED
-172 GNVNVTLNGGF
+172 GNVNVKFNGGF

-201 DSEIDPESAFSF
+201 DSEIDPESVFSF

-322 LRISWQDNFFV
+322 LMISWQDKFAAN
-333 DTLAADT
+333 TLKADT
-340 IRNIGMDSIQH
+340 TVQLGVDSTKH
-351 FITADGNILFA
+351 FVTADGNILFA

-368 FNSGNALAE
+368 FNSGKALAE

-400 LNRVKSQIKLDKL
+400 LNRVKSQVNLKNLDESVFDNIKT
-413 NLPEDAFDV
+413 NAAGNYVIVIPN
-422 YIDPTD
+422 
-428 GKYYLTVKG
+428 GTV
-437 SDLDAAT
+437 LDAT
-444 GQAAGTCNDLKIDI
+444 NNIKTDHDVEIEIDDI
-458 TDMIDP
+458 IAPMKSSFASVNDMID
-464 IQKSFGNVNDFVADM
+464 SFKNVMA
-479 KKLMGTINGKNF
+479 KINGTNF

-496 KFTNQFKTLFNEKN
+496 KFTNKFNKVFANN
-510 AQQLLEPTLLAIDK
+510 AQQLLEPVLLAIDK

-535 AAPSVFEGEITLD
+535 SAPYEAKAGVELTLD

>member
-11 MVALVAATSTSF
+11 MVALVAATSASF

-36 MQQEYATLLGKLNEL
+36 MQQEYSDLLGKLKDL
-51 ESKYKALEGLKPRV
+51 ENKYSAVEGLSTRV
-65 EALEAKAKNHE
+65 GNLETQVKGHDKSIAE
-76 WDIEQLKVD
+76 LQVD
-85 VDNLEAWAKEAFNN
+85 VANLQAWAEEAFDN

-104 SIDATYNNFTG
+104 SIDAAYNNFTG

-121 AEPMML
+121 AEPLML
-127 FNNYGTAAEAGSF
+127 FCNYGKTAEEGSF
-140 PSVKPKK
+140 PSENP
-147 GEQISWAAGEEL
+147 QISWGANEEL
-159 GSGKDAKVAISED
+159 GSGKDAKIAIAED
-172 GNVNVTLNGGF
+172 GNVNVTFNGGF

-201 DSEIDPESAFSF
+201 DSDFDPESVFSF
-213 DLVNSRGEKVDG
+213 DLVDSRGDVVED

-257 VAYAGSKAS
+257 VAYAGSEAS
-266 DFTPAK
+266 KYAPAK

-308 YNLATKNTNLPKYR
+308 YNLATKNTTDETGYKVE
-322 LRISWQDNFFV
+322 DNTV
-333 DTLAADT
+333 KV
-340 IRNIGMDSIQH
+340 QH
-351 FITADGNILFA
+351 AVTANGNILFA

-368 FNSGNALAE
+368 FNSGKVLAE

-390 EKLEPFVDRI
+390 EKSEVLWNKIFDK
-400 LNRVKSQIKLDKL
+400 VKAQFPNMS
-413 NLPEDAFDV
+413 
-422 YIDPTD
+422 TD
-428 GKYYLTVKG
+428 DISSIVAGGDIVKNADG
-437 SDLDAAT
+437 TWHIVKAGVNVS
-444 GQAAGTCNDLKIDI
+444 GGAGTVDIDIDI
-458 TDMIDP
+458 TSLIDP
-464 IQKSFGNVNDFVADM
+464 LNNSLDKIKEMIAAIDNLKA
-479 KKLMGTINGKNF
+479 KLQGSSVV
-491 GNWLE
+491 NWLE
-496 KFTNQFKTLFNEKN
+496 KFTNKFNNVFANN
-510 AQQLLEPTLLAIDK
+510 AQQLLEPVLLAIDK

-535 AAPSVFEGEITLD
+535 SAPYEAKANVELTLD

-563 YVACDD
+563 YIACED
-569 ITADG
+569 ITAPG

-587 FTPEKGKTYKVV
+587 SQV
-599 YEAVDFTGVTRSHTY
+599 
-614 YIQGK
+614 

>member
-11 MVALVAATSTSF
+11 MVALVAATSASF

-36 MQQEYATLLGKLNEL
+36 MQQEYSDLLGKLKDL
-51 ESKYKALEGLKPRV
+51 ENKYSAVEGLSTRV
-65 EALEAKAKNHE
+65 GNLETQVKGHDKSIAE
-76 WDIEQLKVD
+76 LQVD
-85 VDNLEAWAKEAFNN
+85 VANLQAWAEEAFDN

-104 SIDATYNNFTG
+104 SIDAAYNNFTG

-121 AEPMML
+121 AEPLML
-127 FNNYGTAAEAGSF
+127 FCNYGKTAEEGSF
-140 PSVKPKK
+140 PSENP
-147 GEQISWAAGEEL
+147 QISWGANEEL
-159 GSGKDAKVAISED
+159 GSGKDAKIAIAED
-172 GNVNVTLNGGF
+172 GNVNVTFNGGF

-201 DSEIDPESAFSF
+201 DSDFDPESVFSF
-213 DLVNSRGEKVDG
+213 DLVDSRGDVVED

-257 VAYAGSKAS
+257 VAYAGSEAS
-266 DFTPAK
+266 KYAPAK

-322 LRISWQDNFFV
+322 LRISWQDNIKGKKFTTDETGYKV
-333 DTLAADT
+333 EDNTVKV
-340 IRNIGMDSIQH
+340 QH
-351 FITADGNILFA
+351 AVTANGNILFA

-368 FNSGNALAE
+368 FNSGKVLAE
-377 KVGQGVATTNRVI
+377 KVGLGVATTNRVI
-390 EKLEPFVDRI
+390 EKSEVLWNKIFDK
-400 LNRVKSQIKLDKL
+400 VKAQFPNMS
-413 NLPEDAFDV
+413 
-422 YIDPTD
+422 TD
-428 GKYYLTVKG
+428 DISSIVAGGDIVKNADG
-437 SDLDAAT
+437 TWHIVKAGVNVS
-444 GQAAGTCNDLKIDI
+444 GGAGTVDIDIDI
-458 TDMIDP
+458 TSLIDP
-464 IQKSFGNVNDFVADM
+464 LNNSLDKIKEMIAAIDNLKA
-479 KKLMGTINGKNF
+479 KLQGSSVV
-491 GNWLE
+491 NWLE
-496 KFTNQFKTLFNEKN
+496 KFTNKFNNVFANN
-510 AQQLLEPTLLAIDK
+510 AQQLLEPVLLAIDK

-535 AAPSVFEGEITLD
+535 SAPYEAKANVELTLD

-563 YVACDD
+563 YIACED
-569 ITADG
+569 ITAPG

-587 FTPEKGKTYKVV
+587 FTPEAGKTYKVV
-599 YEAVDFTGVTRSHTY
+599 YEAVDFTGVTRSNTY

>member
-11 MVALVAATSTSF
+11 MVALVAATSASF

-36 MQQEYATLLGKLNEL
+36 MQQEYSDLLGKLKDL
-51 ESKYKALEGLKPRV
+51 ENKYSAVEGLSTRV
-65 EALEAKAKNHE
+65 GNLETQVKGHDKSIAE
-76 WDIEQLKVD
+76 LQVD
-85 VDNLEAWAKEAFNN
+85 VANLQAWAEEAFDN

-104 SIDATYNNFTG
+104 SIDAAYNNFTG

-121 AEPMML
+121 AEPLML
-127 FNNYGTAAEAGSF
+127 FCNYGKTAEEGSF
-140 PSVKPKK
+140 PSENP
-147 GEQISWAAGEEL
+147 QISWGANEEL
-159 GSGKDAKVAISED
+159 GSGKDAKIAIAED

-201 DSEIDPESAFSF
+201 DSEIDPESVFSF

-322 LRISWQDNFFV
+322 LMISWQDKF
-333 DTLAADT
+333 AADT
-340 IRNIGMDSIQH
+340 LVVDTTGYKVKAGADSIKH
-351 FITADGNILFA
+351 FVTADGNILFA

-368 FNSGNALAE
+368 FNSGKALAE
-377 KVGQGVATTNRVI
+377 KVGQSVATTNRVI

-400 LNRVKSQIKLDKL
+400 LNRVKSQVNLKNLDESVFDNIKT
-413 NLPEDAFDV
+413 NAAGNYVIVIP
-422 YIDPTD
+422 D
-428 GKYYLTVKG
+428 GTTL
-437 SDLDAAT
+437 AT
-444 GQAAGTCNDLKIDI
+444 GIATDHDVEIEIDDI
-458 TDMIDP
+458 IAPMKSSFASVNDMID
-464 IQKSFGNVNDFVADM
+464 SFKNVMA
-479 KKLMGTINGKNF
+479 KINGTNF

-496 KFTNQFKTLFNEKN
+496 KFTNKFKTLFNEKN
-510 AQQLLEPTLLAIDK
+510 AQQLLEPVLLAIDK

-535 AAPSVFEGEITLD
+535 SAPYEAKAGVELTLD

-563 YVACDD
+563 YIACED

-587 FTPEKGKTYKVV
+587 FTPEAGKTYKIV
-599 YEAVDFTGVTRSHTY
+599 YEAVDFTGVTRKIPY
-614 YIQGK
+614 FIQGK